1 MVVRDLARH
10 RKSSLSV
17 RHTLLDRCAQVDG
30 CARANGH
37 PPHPRS
43 HSVNATSARKPARGR
58 YYYAVGGPMLT
69 SSGRREKP
77 QPATSVRLSPQPARP
92 SHRQPGELARL
103 LDLAANP

>member
-30 CARANGH
+30 RARANGH
-37 PPHPRS
+37 PPHPRA
-43 HSVNATSARKPARGR
+43 HRVNVPSARKRARGR
-58 YYYAVGGPMLT
+58 YFYAVGGPVLT

-77 QPATSVRLSPQPARP
+77 QPGMSVRLSPQPARP